1 MHVQQTNVNVI
12 WVSEWV
18 DGWMDRWIDKGEYCK
33 VSSFQIESLVT
44 PQTDASIL

>member
-18 DGWMDRWIDKGEYCK
+18 DGWIDKGEYCK
-33 VSSFQIESLVT
+33 VSSFQIERLVT